1 MEFLGFSKDAIL
13 RFKSYLSNRKFKV
26 NLNKTFLDQGK
37 LYISFSK
44 ETTMKIRLLQLFFHH
59 PSHNFVF
66 I

>member
-37 LYISFSK
+37 LLYIFFKRDHNENKATSA
-44 ETTMKIRLLQLFFHH
+44 LFVSSQ
-59 PSHNFVF
+59 P
-66 I
+66 